1 MQIKLDYLKIFS
13 DWMSTL
19 RMMKLMNCILLLKK
33 LENPLL
39 IWIAFIVFGFCVPL
53 KGINAHEIPTDVL
66 VRSYFKA
73 DTEAVNLLVRVP
85 LEAMRDM
92 NFPVKGPGYLKLK
105 EMPELTLDAAEIWLG
120 NFVDV
125 YAGEHKIADWKI
137 SKTRISLPSDLS
149 FASYQKAYESFS
161 LAPLSENTLLHHD
174 QALLD
179 VLITYPLKVSDTNFS
194 VDLNFGGLGLNTT
207 TVLTF
212 VTPQGANRI
221 FEFTGSP
228 GLVELDPT
236 WYRAFLRFVISGVE
250 HILSGLDH
258 LLFILCLILP
268 CRQWR
273 PLIATITAFTFAHSV
288 TLLASAFGLVPNS
301 LWFPPLIEMLI
312 SLSIVYMALENILR
326 KDFRQRWS
334 MAFGFG
340 LVHGFGFSFALSESL
355 QFAGNHLLTSLLS
368 FNIGVEIGQILMIAL
383 ALPILN
389 YCLRNIA
396 SERLGIIVI
405 SALVLHTAWHW
416 MLERYMIVSAYQFNA
431 PSLSS
436 ISWDEYM
443 NWGLLLL
450 FITLILYFLRRWFGE
465 FLSKN

>member
-1 MQIKLDYLKIFS
+1 
-13 DWMSTL
+13 
-19 RMMKLMNCILLLKK
+19 
-33 LENPLL
+33 
-39 IWIAFIVFGFCVPL
+39 
-53 KGINAHEIPTDVL
+53 
-66 VRSYFKA
+66 
-73 DTEAVNLLVRVP
+73 
-85 LEAMRDM
+85 
-92 NFPVKGPGYLKLK
+92 
-105 EMPELTLDAAEIWLG
+105 
-120 NFVDV
+120 
-125 YAGEHKIADWKI
+125 
-137 SKTRISLPSDLS
+137 
-149 FASYQKAYESFS
+149 
-161 LAPLSENTLLHHD
+161 
-174 QALLD
+174 
-179 VLITYPLKVSDTNFS
+179 
-194 VDLNFGGLGLNTT
+194 
-207 TVLTF
+207 
-212 VTPQGANRI
+212 
-221 FEFTGSP
+221 
-228 GLVELDPT
+228 
-236 WYRAFLRFVISGVE
+236 
-250 HILSGLDH
+250 
-258 LLFILCLILP
+258 
-268 CRQWR
+268 
-273 PLIATITAFTFAHSV
+273 V

>member
-1 MQIKLDYLKIFS
+1 MQIKLIYLKIFS
-13 DWMSTL
+13 VWMRVL
-19 RMMKLMNCILLLKK
+19 RMMKLITFISLFKKSKNPSLAWMTLISLCFCMNLKDA
-33 LENPLL
+33 E
-39 IWIAFIVFGFCVPL
+39 
-53 KGINAHEIPTDVL
+53 AHEIPSDVL

-92 NFPVKGPGYLKLK
+92 NFPTKGPGYLDLK
-105 EMPELTLDAAEIWLG
+105 EMPDLTLDAAEIWLG

-125 YAGEHKIADWKI
+125 YAGEKKIADWKI
-137 SKTRISLPSDLS
+137 AKTRISLPSDRS
-149 FASYQKAYESFS
+149 FADYQKAYESFS
-161 LAPLSENTLLHHD
+161 LAPLSEKTLLHHD

-179 VLITYPLKVSDTNFS
+179 VLITYPLETNDINFS
-194 VDLNFGGLGLNTT
+194 IDLNFGGLGLNTT

-212 VTPQGANRI
+212 VTPEGANRI

-236 WYRAFLRFVISGVE
+236 WHHAFLRFVISGVE
-250 HILSGLDH
+250 HILNGLDH

-273 PLIATITAFTFAHSV
+273 PLVAIITSFTFAHSL
-288 TLLASAFGLVPNS
+288 TLMASAFGLVPNN

-326 KDFRQRWS
+326 KEFRHRWS
-334 MAFGFG
+334 IAFGFG

-389 YCLRNIA
+389 YCLRRIA

-416 MLERYMIVSAYQFNA
+416 MLERYVIVSAYQLNT
-431 PSLSS
+431 PSLSL

-443 NWGLLLL
+443 NWGALFL
-450 FITLILYFLRRWFGE
+450 FIILILYCLRRWFEE
-465 FLSKN
+465 FLPKN